1 MATSS
6 PPPLDVSPEGGGG
19 MLDHKSTP
27 VAASSKSTVDDEERN
42 RQMPTSQ
49 ETAHAHYVRN
59 LEEHVL
65 AGALTQ
71 AQMDEL
77 LSQKALFDAARA
89 DIRANHEHKVVGY
102 CNGEMYV
109 GDTVHLLLAQ
119 TKAAHPGKLTYFEN
133 IGYKFNDDF

>member
-1 MATSS
+1 
-6 PPPLDVSPEGGGG
+6 